1 MLYFAQPLTLCTILN
16 LDASLRWHDI
26 TMKKVDVII
35 IGAGAAGLMCA
46 IEVGKRKRSV
56 IVFDHANK
64 PGKKI
69 LMSGG
74 GRCNFTNY
82 HIHPD
87 CFISHNPHFCKSAL
101 SRYTQWDF
109 IDLVNRYHIP
119 FHEKTLGQLFC
130 DNKSKEILD
139 MLLSECAKA
148 NVEIQLNSEVIK
160 IEKHHSNSYHLKTL
174 AGDWLCESLVI
185 ASGGLSIPTMGASPF
200 GYKVAEQF
208 GIKVWPTRAGL
219 VPLTLHPEDKNTL
232 SVLSGIAVDS
242 IVSNDLI
249 TFRENILFTHRGLSG
264 PAILQISSYWNPGE
278 EILINL
284 LPEID
289 LLAYL
294 KSAQHEQPHKQLNT
308 TLSEL
313 LPKRVIDTLIKSE
326 FSLTKLA
333 AISHREFEQVA
344 SQINAWK
351 LKPNGTEG
359 YRTAEVTLGGVD
371 CDALSSKTMEANNTP
386 GLYFIG
392 EALDVTGWLGGY
404 NFQWAWSSGW
414 AAGQVA

>member
-1 MLYFAQPLTLCTILN
+1 MQ
-16 LDASLRWHDI
+16 
-26 TMKKVDVII
+26 KVDIVI

-46 IEVGKRKRSV
+46 IEAGKRQRKV
-56 IVFDHANK
+56 MVLDHANK
-64 PGKKI
+64 IGKKI

-74 GRCNFTNY
+74 GRCNFTNL

-87 CFISHNPHFCKSAL
+87 KYISHNKHFCKSAL
-101 SRYTQWDF
+101 SRYTQWHF
-109 IDLVNRYHIP
+109 IELVKKYKIP

-130 DNKSKEILD
+130 DNKSKDIVELLLAECELAGAEIR
-139 MLLSECAKA
+139 
-148 NVEIQLNSEVIK
+148 LNTQIEA
-160 IEKHHSNSYHLKTL
+160 IEKLNDHHFKIKSTR
-174 AGDWLCESLVI
+174 GDFHCQSLII
-185 ASGGLSIPTMGASPF
+185 ATGGLSIPTMGASPF

-219 VPLTLHPEDKNTL
+219 VPFTLQPEDKEKL
-232 SVLSGIAVDS
+232 SVLSGISVAS
-242 IVSNDLI
+242 IVSNARQS
-249 TFRENILFTHRGLSG
+249 FKENILFTHRGMSG
-264 PAILQISSYWNPGE
+264 PAILQLSSYWQPGE
-278 EILINL
+278 AVIINL

-289 LLAYL
+289 LAAHL
-294 KSAQHEQPHKQLNT
+294 KTIQQQQPQKQLNSI
-308 TLSEL
+308 LAEL
-313 LPKRVIDTLIKSE
+313 LPKRVAEL
-326 FSLTKLA
+326 FLTPEIAEKKLA
-333 AISHREFEQVA
+333 SISHREFEQLA
-344 SQINAWK
+344 LLINAWS

-371 CDALSSKTMEANNTP
+371 CDAISSKTFEANHTP